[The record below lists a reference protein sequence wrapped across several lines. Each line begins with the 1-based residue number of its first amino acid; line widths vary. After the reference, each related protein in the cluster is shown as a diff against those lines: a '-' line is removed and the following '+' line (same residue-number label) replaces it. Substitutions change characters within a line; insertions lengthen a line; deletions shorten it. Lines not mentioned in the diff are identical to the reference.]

1 MKTSELKK
9 ELAALES
16 AALQERVVK
25 LRHDL
30 FGYRMNAVAA
40 HVKDYSQ
47 AKKMRKNIARALT
60 YARQKA
66 RSS

>member
-9 ELAALES
+9 ELAALEEV
-16 AALQERVVK
+16 ALHDRVMK
-25 LRHDL
+25 IRHDL
-30 FGYRMNAVAA
+30 FGYRMNAIAA

-60 YARQKA
+60 YAGQKA